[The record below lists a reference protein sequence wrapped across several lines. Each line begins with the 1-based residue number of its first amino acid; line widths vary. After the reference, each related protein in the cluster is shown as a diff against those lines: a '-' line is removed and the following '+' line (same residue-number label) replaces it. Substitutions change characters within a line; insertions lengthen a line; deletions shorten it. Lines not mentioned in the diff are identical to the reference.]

1 MNELIS
7 HLLNLLSHME
17 LISYICISRYMCHL
31 YGDQLFHMHIH
42 VLYVAL
48 SCLTVGILVP
58 YCLHNL

>member
-1 MNELIS
+1 
-7 HLLNLLSHME
+7 ME

-58 YCLHNL
+58 YCLHNLWN